1 MIIRIR
7 FKYMNL
13 IECYMTDNRPLT
25 VLNKSIGKNVIV
37 ELKYGKEYR
46 GTLSGYDPHLNL
58 VMEDVK
64 EYINGEKTREMK
76 KALVRGDNVV
86 YVSP

>member
-1 MIIRIR
+1 MV
-7 FKYMNL
+7 
-13 IECYMTDNRPLT
+13 DNRPLS
-25 VLNKSIGKNVIV
+25 VLNRNIGNNVIV

-46 GTLSGYDPHLNL
+46 GKLSGYDPHLNL

-64 EYINGEKTREMK
+64 EFINGEKNKEME
-76 KALVRGDNVV
+76 KALVRGDNVI

>member
-1 MIIRIR
+1 MV
-7 FKYMNL
+7 
-13 IECYMTDNRPLT
+13 DNRPLS
-25 VLNKSIGKNVIV
+25 VLNRNIGNNVIV

-64 EYINGEKTREMK
+64 EFINGEQTKEME
-76 KALVRGDNVV
+76 KALVRGDNVI